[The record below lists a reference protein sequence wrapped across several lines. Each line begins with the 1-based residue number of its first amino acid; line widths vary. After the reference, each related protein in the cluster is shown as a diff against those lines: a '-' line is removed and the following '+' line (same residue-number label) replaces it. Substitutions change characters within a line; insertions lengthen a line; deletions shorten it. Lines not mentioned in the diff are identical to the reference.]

1 MAVEKT
7 FRVEGMDCVSC
18 EYRLGKALRGL
29 EGVIKADANSRT
41 GQVQVTFDESK
52 TPEAMLA
59 TRIEQAG
66 FTVAGAQEATSP

>member
-7 FRVEGMDCVSC
+7 FEVEGMDCPGC
-18 EYRLGKALRGL
+18 EHRLGKALRNL

-41 GQVQVTFDESK
+41 GQVQVTFEESK
-52 TPEAMLA
+52 IPQAVLA

-66 FTVAGAQEATSP
+66 FTVAGAEETMSP

>member
-18 EYRLGKALRGL
+18 EHRLGKALRNL

-52 TPEAMLA
+52 ATQAVLA

-66 FTVAGAQEATSP
+66 FRVAGRQEATS